1 MKTNL
6 KNILLIATVLIFSVI
21 KVHAQ
26 DEFVKRL
33 SEARAAFAANK
44 LGDARFAMQ
53 QMMQEID
60 INIGKS
66 ILKSLPLKVESWSV
80 NTANDHVSGAS
91 GFFGVVVHR
100 DYGTIDSAGA
110 PFYVEV
116 INNSPVLVGLNALL
130 SLPVMV
136 NGDGRKVVKVAGYK
150 ALIETSS
157 NDFGPTGGHTLQIP
171 VGSTLITLNLN
182 KGTQDQLQ
190 KIAETL
196 PVAEIAKLS
205 Q

>member
-6 KNILLIATVLIFSVI
+6 KNILLIASVLILNVI
-21 KVHAQ
+21 KVYAQ
-26 DEFVKRL
+26 DEFGKRL
-33 SEARAAFAANK
+33 SEARTAFAANK

-66 ILKSLPLKVESWSV
+66 ILKSLPLKVENWSV

-157 NDFGPTGGHTLQIP
+157 NDFGPTGGHALQIP

-190 KIAETL
+190 KIAESL
-196 PVAEIAKLS
+196 PIAEIAKLS

>member
-1 MKTNL
+1 MKTNQ
-6 KNILLIATVLIFSVI
+6 KYRLLILSVLFFEMI

-26 DEFVKRL
+26 DEFGKRL

-44 LGDARFAMQ
+44 LGDTRFAMQ

-80 NTANDHVSGAS
+80 NIANDHVSGAS

-100 DYGTIDSAGA
+100 DYGTIDSTGT
-110 PFYVEV
+110 PFSVEV

-136 NGDGRKVVKVAGYK
+136 NGDIRKVVKIAGYK
-150 ALIETSS
+150 ALIEPSS
-157 NDFGPTGGHTLQIP
+157 TEFGPTGGHYIQISI
-171 VGSTLITLNLN
+171 GSTLITLNLN
-182 KGTQDQLQ
+182 KGSMEQVQ
-190 KIAETL
+190 KIAESM
-196 PVAEIAKLS
+196 PIAEIAKLS